1 MKSISKDRES
11 STDFFGILFV
21 VVIKEIYK
29 TFTKKLTILWK
40 KLSKI
45 EHIIIWFDIV
55 EFPFNVGDL
64 TVTLN
69 C

>member
-1 MKSISKDRES
+1 MKSISKDGES

-29 TFTKKLTILWK
+29 TFKKKLTILWK

-55 EFPFNVGDL
+55 GFPFNVRDL

>member
-11 STDFFGILFV
+11 STHFFGILFV

-29 TFTKKLTILWK
+29 VFTKKLKILWK

-45 EHIIIWFDIV
+45 EYIVIWFDIV
-55 EFPFNVGDL
+55 GFAFNVRDL

>member
-29 TFTKKLTILWK
+29 IFTKKLKILWK
-40 KLSKI
+40 ELSKI
-45 EHIIIWFDIV
+45 EHTIIWFNIV
-55 EFPFNVGDL
+55 GFAFNVRDL
-64 TVTLN
+64 IVTLN